1 VGLKGQVAVVTGA
14 ARGIGRATAH
24 QLAAAG
30 FRVAAWDRDDAGL
43 AAVRAEIEAAGGT
56 CDTFRVDVSA
66 RPEVQHAVDKVLQAW
81 GCLNVL
87 INNAGITAD
96 ARLENMSDEQ
106 FDRVI
111 DTNLKGVFVC
121 TQAVV
126 PAMRTQGHGKII
138 NAASTVGLHGNFGQ
152 TNYAAAKGG
161 VIAMTKTW
169 AKELGPAGIT
179 VNAVAPGFIET
190 EMTATVPAKVLEAAQ
205 ARTPLRRLGRPED
218 VAAVYAFLAS
228 PAAQYIT
235 GQVLVVDGGL
245 SL

>member
-1 VGLKGQVAVVTGA
+1 
-14 ARGIGRATAH
+14 
-24 QLAAAG
+24 
-30 FRVAAWDRDDAGL
+30 
-43 AAVRAEIEAAGGT
+43 
-56 CDTFRVDVSA
+56 
-66 RPEVQHAVDKVLQAW
+66 
-81 GCLNVL
+81 
-87 INNAGITAD
+87 
-96 ARLENMSDEQ
+96 
-106 FDRVI
+106 
-111 DTNLKGVFVC
+111 LKGVFVC

-126 PAMRTQGHGKII
+126 PAMRAQGQGRIV

-205 ARTPLRRLGRPED
+205 ARTPLRRLGQPED

-228 PAAQYIT
+228 PAARYIT